1 MYLWSWCYSIGFQ
14 GIGQAYARTDSDVT
28 TIFFEMDG
36 FHFYEE
42 LFQVM
47 ILYFV
52 SYFSDGLYEDDYE
65 MGKIKIVH
73 FPIF

>member
-1 MYLWSWCYSIGFQ
+1 
-14 GIGQAYARTDSDVT
+14 
-28 TIFFEMDG
+28 MDG

-52 SYFSDGLYEDDYE
+52 SYFSDGLYENEYE
-65 MGKIKIVH
+65 MGKIKI
-73 FPIF
+73 FYFFTS

>member
-1 MYLWSWCYSIGFQ
+1 MSDVPTDV
-14 GIGQAYARTDSDVT
+14 RTDSDVT

-52 SYFSDGLYEDDYE
+52 SYFSDGLYENEYK
-65 MGKIKIVH
+65 MGKIKI
-73 FPIF
+73 FYFFTS